1 MKAHLLFIIFL
12 LLCAPAM
19 GQLETDLGP
28 AYDSF
33 FVRFNA
39 DTVHYYTP
47 DTATTPLWQI
57 GRTHKSFFTSDT
69 AGVVS
74 VMTDT
79 THPYPINAN
88 NWFVISFPAQ
98 YFTSTVFSFWHR
110 YQTDSGRDGCI
121 VELSQDNGITW
132 FNITDTC
139 TPVPGSGLLTDY
151 ELFLDGYYRAGDTLI
166 TGESAFSG
174 ASSASRLSKFL
185 LQSPPAPKMS
195 ANYSCSWV
203 GMDSFFVRFRFV
215 SDSVPDSLAGWFID
229 SIRVTKYPVAPGAV
243 SESYTFSQLTVS
255 PNPSSSGIFT
265 FPALKQQEPLT
276 ITVTDMLGRVVL
288 SVPYTQRVDLSPHP
302 VGMYFYYVSST
313 VPRFFGKLIYQT
325 L

>member
-1 MKAHLLFIIFL
+1 MA
-12 LLCAPAM
+12 
-19 GQLETDLGP
+19 QLENDLGP

-33 FVRFNA
+33 FVRFSA
-39 DTVHYYTP
+39 DTVRFYTP
-47 DTATTPLWQI
+47 DTAATPLWQI

-79 THPYPINAN
+79 THPYPVNAN

-110 YQTDSGRDGCI
+110 FQTDSGKDGCI
-121 VELSQDNGITW
+121 VELSQDNGVTW

-139 TPVPGSGLLTDY
+139 TPVLGSVLPTDY
-151 ELFLDGYYRAGDTLI
+151 ELFLDGYYLAGDTLI

-195 ANYSCSWV
+195 ANYSCSWI

-243 SESYTFSQLTVS
+243 SESYTLSQLTVS

-265 FPALKQQEPLT
+265 YPVLPQQEPLT
-276 ITVTDMLGRVVL
+276 ITVIDVIGRVVL
-288 SVPYTQRVDLSPHP
+288 RAPHREQIDLRGEPA
-302 VGMYFYYVSST
+302 GLYFYYLTNGRHYYS
-313 VPRFFGKLIYQT
+313 GKLIYR
-325 L
+325 

>member
-1 MKAHLLFIIFL
+1 MRPILVLLISVLLSTPAIAQIDQFL
-12 LLCAPAM
+12 GEAS
-19 GQLETDLGP
+19 
-28 AYDSF
+28 DSF
-33 FVRFNA
+33 FVRFDA
-39 DTVHYYTP
+39 DTVGCYTP
-47 DTATTPLWQI
+47 DTATAPLWQI
-57 GRTHKSFFTSDT
+57 GRTYKSFFTTDT

-79 THPYPINAN
+79 THPYPVNAN

-139 TPVPGSGLLTDY
+139 TPVPGSGLPTDY

-185 LQSPPAPKMS
+185 LKSPPAPKTS
-195 ANYSCSWV
+195 ANYSCSWI

-215 SDSVPDSLAGWFID
+215 SDSVSDSLAGWFID
-229 SIRVTKYPVAPGAV
+229 SIRVRSYFGAPGSLDEMGAHN
-243 SESYTFSQLTVS
+243 QLTIF
-255 PNPSSSGIFT
+255 PNPSSSGIFS
-265 FPALKQQEPLT
+265 FPALRQQEPFT
-276 ITVTDMLGRVVL
+276 ITVTDVLGRVVL
-288 SVPYTQRVDLSPHP
+288 RAPHREQIDLRGEPA
-302 VGMYFYYVSST
+302 GLYFYYLTNGRHYYS
-313 VPRFFGKLIYQT
+313 GKLIYR
-325 L
+325 

>member
-1 MKAHLLFIIFL
+1 MKSYLFFIISI
-12 LLCAPAM
+12 LLCAPAIA
-19 GQLETDLGP
+19 QLENDLDP
-28 AYDSF
+28 ASDSF
-33 FVRFNA
+33 FVRFSA
-39 DTVHYYTP
+39 DTVRYYTP
-47 DTATTPLWQI
+47 DTATAPLWQI

-79 THPYPINAN
+79 THPYPVNAN

-139 TPVPGSGLLTDY
+139 TPVPGSGLPTDY
-151 ELFLDGYYRAGDTLI
+151 ELFLDGYYSAGDTLI

-185 LQSPPAPKMS
+185 LKSPPAPKTS
-195 ANYSCSWV
+195 ANYSCSWI

-243 SESYTFSQLTVS
+243 SESYPFSQLTIS
-255 PNPSSSGIFT
+255 PNPSFSGIFT
-265 FPALKQQEPLT
+265 FPALRQQEQLT
-276 ITVTDMLGRVVL
+276 IIVTDVLGRVVL
-288 SVPYTQRVDLSPHP
+288 SAPYTQHLDLSSKPH
-302 VGMYFYYVSST
+302 GLYFYYVTDGRHYDS
-313 VPRFFGKLIYQT
+313 GKLIYR
-325 L
+325 

>member
-1 MKAHLLFIIFL
+1 MRPILVLLISVLLSTPAIAQIDQFL
-12 LLCAPAM
+12 GEAS
-19 GQLETDLGP
+19 
-28 AYDSF
+28 DSF
-33 FVRFNA
+33 FVRFDA
-39 DTVHYYTP
+39 DTVRCYTP
-47 DTATTPLWQI
+47 DTATAPLWQI

-79 THPYPINAN
+79 THPYPVNAN

-139 TPVPGSGLLTDY
+139 TPVPGSGLPTDY

-195 ANYSCSWV
+195 ANYSCSWI

-243 SESYTFSQLTVS
+243 SDSYTFDQLTVS

-265 FPALKQQEPLT
+265 FPALQQQALLT
-276 ITVTDMLGRVVL
+276 ITVTDVLGRVVL
-288 SVPYTQRVDLSPHP
+288 RAPYREQIDLIGEPT
-302 VGMYFYYVSST
+302 GLYFYYLTDGQNYYS
-313 VPRFFGKLIYQT
+313 GKLIYR
-325 L
+325 

>member
-1 MKAHLLFIIFL
+1 MKSHLLFFLFL
-12 LLCAPAM
+12 LLYAPAM
-19 GQLETDLGP
+19 AQLETDLGP
-28 AYDSF
+28 ASDSF
-33 FVRFNA
+33 FVRFSA
-39 DTVHYYTP
+39 DTVRYYTP
-47 DTATTPLWQI
+47 DTMSTPLWQI

-110 YQTDSGRDGCI
+110 YQTDSGKDGCF
-121 VELSQDNGITW
+121 VELSQDNGLTW

-139 TPVPGSGLLTDY
+139 TLVSGSGLPTDY
-151 ELFLDGYYRAGDTLI
+151 ELFLDGYYHAGDTLI

-174 ASSASRLSKFL
+174 SSSASRLSKFL
-185 LQSPPAPKMS
+185 LKSPPAPKLS

-215 SDSVPDSLAGWFID
+215 SDSVPNSLAGWFID

-243 SESYTFSQLTVS
+243 SGSYTFSKLSIS
-255 PNPSSSGIFT
+255 PNPSSSGLFT

-288 SVPYTQRVDLSPHP
+288 SVAYSQQVDLSPHP
-302 VGMYFYYVSST
+302 IGMYFYYVTDGRHYYS
-313 VPRFFGKLIYQT
+313 GKLIYR
-325 L
+325 